1 MTSAQHQRED
11 NDSASDAVVRLHDIA
26 FSWQR
31 DEPPVLVLEQLR
43 IDRGEQVFVEGESG
57 SGKSTLLS
65 LLAGVALPASGRVEV
80 LGQSLSALGAAQRDA
95 FRAEHIGYIF
105 QMFNLIP
112 YLSVIDNVT
121 LPCRFSAKRRARAL
135 RQAPSLDHEARR
147 LLTHLDMGYDELIAR
162 PVTALSVGQQQR
174 VAAARALMGSPA
186 LLIADEP
193 TSSLDASRRESFVKL
208 LFDEC
213 RAAGSTL
220 VFVSHDASLEPLFSR
235 TIRLADV
242 NRAPRRGVS

>member
-1 MTSAQHQRED
+1 MTSAQQQRQ
-11 NDSASDAVVRLHDIA
+11 NTGTIGDAVVCLRDIA

-31 DEPPVLVLEQLR
+31 GTPPVLVLEHLV
-43 IDRGEQVFVEGESG
+43 IERGEQVFVEGASG

-65 LLAGVALPASGRVEV
+65 LLAGVALPESGRVEV
-80 LGQSLSALGAAQRDA
+80 LGQSLPELGAAERDA

-121 LPCRFSAKRRARAL
+121 LPCRFSSKRRSRAL
-135 RQAPSLDHEARR
+135 RHAPSLDHEARR
-147 LLTHLDMGYDELIAR
+147 LLTHLDMGHDELIAR

-193 TSSLDASRRESFVKL
+193 TSSLDANRRESFVKL

-220 VFVSHDASLEPLFSR
+220 VFVSHDASLEPLFGR

-242 NRAPRRGVS
+242 NRAPHRGAA